1 MMYIEK
7 IHELNLNMKDINKL
21 VEISKYHQKFLAP
34 AVARRLKPKKIAL
47 INSII
52 STNAIEGIHTKV
64 KTDTRELIN
73 GTREPETREE
83 YEVMGSIKLHN
94 AIIENFQHINISRQN
109 ICNLH
114 KILTE
119 VVSPRYAGKIIG
131 DKNIT
136 KVIGNEETII
146 HKGSSSILVHEHID
160 QLCET
165 YNQLTTDKDIN
176 KLLLSIIFI
185 SELLAIHPFNDGN
198 GRLSRAL
205 FSLLCLRSGFNVS
218 LYKSI
223 DALIDLDVKSYY
235 EALQQRSDDW
245 NNEVYDINSNS
256 KFVSFM
262 IDVLWKAYNE
272 ANDEIENMVKPVGVN
287 VAEIVV
293 HTIALIDGE
302 FTRSDVL
309 ERLPYKVSSEYVSE
323 ILKHLVADKKL
334 EKTGTGKGTKYKKI
348 LP

>member
-34 AVARRLKPKKIAL
+34 AIAKRLKPRKVAL
-47 INSII
+47 IKSII

-64 KTDTRELIN
+64 KTDTEELIN
-73 GTREPETREE
+73 GTRKPETREE

-94 AIIENFQHINISRQN
+94 AINDNFWDINISKQN

-131 DKNIT
+131 NKNIT
-136 KVIGNEETII
+136 KLIGNEETII

-160 QLCET
+160 QLCEN
-165 YNQLTTDKDIN
+165 YNQLAADKDTN
-176 KLLLSIIFI
+176 KLLLSIIFV

-223 DALIDLDVKSYY
+223 DALIHLNSKTYY

-245 NNEVYDINSNS
+245 NKEVYDINSNS

-262 IDVLWKAYNE
+262 IDVLWRAYNE
-272 ANDEIENMVKPVGVN
+272 ANDEVGEIVKPVKMK
-287 VAEIVV
+287 
-293 HTIALIDGE
+293 IANTVYQIIDSIDGE